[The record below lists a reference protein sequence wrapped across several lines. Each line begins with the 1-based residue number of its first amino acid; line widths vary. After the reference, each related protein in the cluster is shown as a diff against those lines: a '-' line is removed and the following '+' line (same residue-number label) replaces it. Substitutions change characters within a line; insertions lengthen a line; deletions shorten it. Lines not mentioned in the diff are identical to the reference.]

1 MIPFVECPFLLLT
14 ADMSFTCLYCST
26 LQKMS
31 AALQAGSS
39 TSQINLD
46 VDAYEPLFDAVYESG
61 ESDLDDVDDL
71 DSEDGSDEDYDEDE
85 KDAED
90 DNDDNDDNDDDDA
103 DDDECDDDD
112 CDDDELMEYDKQEGA
127 GDLPLIP
134 GEDDYK
140 RLDSHRGIPSDG
152 KPLIRSAEKSIMK
165 PCMWP
170 NYPLLLK
177 VLIVYCTTKRAPSL
191 HIRITAFT
199 DLKWCHNSLLLSPYN
214 LLKISLTIF

>member
-1 MIPFVECPFLLLT
+1 
-14 ADMSFTCLYCST
+14 
-26 LQKMS
+26 MS
-31 AALQAGSS
+31 AALQASSS

-46 VDAYEPLFDAVYESG
+46 VDAFEPLFDAVYESG

-90 DNDDNDDNDDDDA
+90 DNDADDDDDA

-112 CDDDELMEYDKQEGA
+112 CDDDQLIEYDKQEAA

-134 GEDDYK
+134 GKDDYK

-177 VLIVYCTTKRAPSL
+177 VLTVYRTVL
-191 HIRITAFT
+191 
-199 DLKWCHNSLLLSPYN
+199 YN
-214 LLKISLTIF
+214 FKDFFSQA